1 MSEIH
6 FLFNMKKKKRERKRK
21 RNREK
26 ESRRYVTA
34 IAITSETTS
43 GGGRVNQIEVGAL
56 QVGGKLTDEGAL
68 AEAAIVGEGEVEV
81 IVVVD
86 AHEATVAQ
94 GFVDESAG
102 VSIDSCRVGEKS
114 RCGVEFVCCPVWRV
128 GV

>member
-1 MSEIH
+1 MSEI
-6 FLFNMKKKKRERKRK
+6 NIYIYMKEKKRRERK
-21 RNREK
+21 
-26 ESRRYVTA
+26 RYVTA

-56 QVGGKLTDEGAL
+56 QVSGKLTDEGAL

-94 GFVDESAG
+94 GLVDEGAG
-102 VSIDSCRVGEKS
+102 VSIDSRRVGEKS
-114 RCGVEFVCCPVWRV
+114 RFGVEFVCCPVGRV